1 MCFFERLGGGGR
13 GDGSGVATPH
23 HRVATPSRGS
33 RHFAAELFFTC
44 ISFKHSMRPVASSRR
59 RHASAQRRD
68 TQSKLGSL
76 NAEQRLAFDVLP
88 IKQFAAHRSDRCSR
102 IRRQPGPYDLARVPR
117 FITLARSNS

>member
-1 MCFFERLGGGGR
+1 MESYPNKLCHNVDSCFFGRRGRGR
-13 GDGSGVATPH
+13 GDGAGVATPH

-68 TQSKLGSL
+68 PQSKLGSL

-88 IKQFAAHRSDRCSR
+88 IKQFAAHRSERCSR
-102 IRRQPGPYDLARVPR
+102 IRRQPGP
-117 FITLARSNS
+117 